1 MVGRPLAQVQILD
14 WAQKA
19 VVLRQIDAQ
28 PTRGP
33 AGRTWYGFDM
43 AAEMSEDAETI
54 ANNHESVV
62 DDPEEEV
69 VMDLHNNVVGREIG
83 RRVVTGDDAKQGVR
97 TQ

>member
-1 MVGRPLAQVQILD
+1 MVGRPLAQAQMLD

-33 AGRTWYGFDM
+33 ARRTWYGFDM

-54 ANNHESVV
+54 ANNHESVA
-62 DDPEEEV
+62 
-69 VMDLHNNVVGREIG
+69 DLWGERLVGVLVL
-83 RRVVTGDDAKQGVR
+83 RVTLNRASGCSDF
-97 TQ
+97 